1 VFIFIG
7 KEEKRMIERKGQGT
21 TEYLI
26 ILAVII
32 VIALVVV
39 GVMGWVP
46 GLSGGITE
54 QQSRAYWQSTSPFS
68 IIEYKFS
75 GTTAELEIQNISAN
89 KLTLTSLQFDGEG
102 TLGSSISFNA
112 GERKLVTVTGLS
124 NCGNAGT
131 GFDKNVTFTYNS
143 KKVSGLVQIGDK
155 GLIGKCS

>member
-1 VFIFIG
+1 
-7 KEEKRMIERKGQGT
+7 MIERKAQGT

-54 QQSRAYWQSTSPFS
+54 QQSRAYWQSTAPFA
-68 IIEYKFS
+68 IKEYKIS
-75 GTTAELEIQNISAN
+75 GTTASLEVQNVSAN
-89 KLTLTSLQFDGEG
+89 KLTLTDVELDGEG
-102 TLGSSISFNA
+102 SIASNVEFNA
-112 GERKLVTVTGLS
+112 GESKLVTVTITTA
-124 NCGNAGT
+124 CGDPGT
-131 GFDKNVTFTYNS
+131 GFDKNVSFTYNS
-143 KKVSGLVQIGDK
+143 KNVTGLVQIGDK